1 MAKSYSRRQEKERPK
16 RTPRAERSARLAAME
31 LDRLPAEVHRAL
43 SGAGFRARR
52 RLALPFLTVDPGG
65 FPRAAL
71 LTLGE
76 VRARSPR
83 EIVVAVRG
91 GSRTAA
97 NLIRRKTA
105 TLFLLARNQAVW
117 IQARAGRGRVCDFD
131 PERQIFP
138 LAVVLVK
145 VDRVAPGEGGTT
157 LAGGPTFTARGAD
170 RLFSDELF
178 AELGRREVGR

>member
-1 MAKSYSRRQEKERPK
+1 
-16 RTPRAERSARLAAME
+16 ME
-31 LDRLPAEVHRAL
+31 LDRLPVEIQFAL

-76 VRARSPR
+76 VRAQSRTLL
-83 EIVVAVRG
+83 VVAVRA

-105 TLFLLARNQAVW
+105 MLFSLARNKAVW
-117 IQARAGRGRVCDFD
+117 VQGKAGRGHVSDFD
-131 PERQIFP
+131 PDRQIFP
-138 LAVVLVK
+138 LAVVRVK
-145 VDRVAPGEGGTT
+145 VDRSLPEEGTVA
-157 LAGGPTFTARGAD
+157 LAGGPTFTASGAD
-170 RLFSDELF
+170 RLFSEELF
-178 AELGRREVGR
+178 DELGRRDRVR

>member
-1 MAKSYSRRQEKERPK
+1 
-16 RTPRAERSARLAAME
+16 ME
-31 LDRLPAEVHRAL
+31 LEKLPREIEFAL
-43 SGAGFRARR
+43 SGSGFRARR

-76 VRARSPR
+76 VRAHSRTTLS
-83 EIVVAVRG
+83 VAVRA

-105 TLFLLARNQAVW
+105 TLLYLARNQAVW
-117 IQARAGRGRVCDFD
+117 IQGKAGRGRSSDFD
-131 PERQIFP
+131 PDRLIFP

-145 VDRVAPGEGGTT
+145 VDRPPQAEGVAA
-157 LAGGPTFTARGAD
+157 LAGGPTFTSRGSD
-170 RLFSDELF
+170 RLFSDELY
-178 AELGRREVGR
+178 AELAGKERSR

>member
-1 MAKSYSRRQEKERPK
+1 
-16 RTPRAERSARLAAME
+16 ME
-31 LDRLPAEVHRAL
+31 LDRLPPEVHLAL

-76 VRARSPR
+76 VRSRSR
-83 EIVVAVRG
+83 KELVVAVRG

-97 NLIRRKTA
+97 NLIRRRTA

-117 IQARAGRGRVCDFD
+117 VQAKAGRGHVSDYD

-138 LAVVLVK
+138 LAVVRVK
-145 VDRVAPGEGGTT
+145 VDRAAPGEEGERPLHHPCYDFNDDALPHGVRWFCAVAEGSLAPSSSSPTT
-157 LAGGPTFTARGAD
+157 R
-170 RLFSDELF
+170 
-178 AELGRREVGR
+178 

>member
-1 MAKSYSRRQEKERPK
+1 
-16 RTPRAERSARLAAME
+16 ME
-31 LDRLPAEVHRAL
+31 VDRLPAEIQFAL

-76 VRARSPR
+76 VRAQSRTLLA
-83 EIVVAVRG
+83 VAVRA

-105 TLFLLARNQAVW
+105 MLFYLARNKAVW
-117 IQARAGRGRVCDFD
+117 VQAKAGRGHASDFD
-131 PERQIFP
+131 LDRQIFP
-138 LAVVLVK
+138 LAVVRVK
-145 VDRVAPGEGGTT
+145 VDRSLPEEGAVA
-157 LAGGPTFTARGAD
+157 LASGPTFTAGGAD
-170 RLFSDELF
+170 RLFSEELF
-178 AELGRREVGR
+178 DELGRRDRVR

>member
-1 MAKSYSRRQEKERPK
+1 
-16 RTPRAERSARLAAME
+16 ME
-31 LDRLPAEVHRAL
+31 LDRLPREIEFAL

-76 VRARSPR
+76 VRARSR
-83 EIVVAVRG
+83 TVLAVAVRA

-105 TLFLLARNQAVW
+105 TLFYLARNKAVW
-117 IQARAGRGRVCDFD
+117 VQAKAGRGHSSDFD
-131 PERQIFP
+131 PDRQIFP
-138 LAVVLVK
+138 LAIVRVK
-145 VDRVAPGEGGTT
+145 VDRPGLEEGAVA
-157 LAGGPTFTARGAD
+157 LAGGPTFTARGSD
-170 RLFSDELF
+170 DLFSEELY
-178 AELGRREVGR
+178 AELGGRGPVR

>member
-1 MAKSYSRRQEKERPK
+1 
-16 RTPRAERSARLAAME
+16 ME
-31 LDRLPAEVHRAL
+31 LDRLPAEVHLAL

-76 VRARSPR
+76 VRARSRR
-83 EIVVAVRG
+83 ELVVAVRG

-97 NLIRRKTA
+97 NLIRRRTA

-117 IQARAGRGRVCDFD
+117 VQAKAGRGHVCDFD
-131 PERQIFP
+131 PDRQIFP
-138 LAVVLVK
+138 LAVVRVK
-145 VDRVAPGEGGTT
+145 VDRAAPGEEGNT
-157 LAGGPTFTARGAD
+157 LAGGPTFTAGGAD
-170 RLFSDELF
+170 RLFSEELY
-178 AELGRREVGR
+178 AELGGRELGR

>member
-1 MAKSYSRRQEKERPK
+1 
-16 RTPRAERSARLAAME
+16 ME
-31 LDRLPAEVHRAL
+31 VDRLPVEIQFAL

-76 VRARSPR
+76 VRAQSRTLLS
-83 EIVVAVRG
+83 VAVRA

-105 TLFLLARNQAVW
+105 MLLYLARNKAVW
-117 IQARAGRGRVCDFD
+117 VQAKAGRGRVSAFD
-131 PERQIFP
+131 PDRQIFP
-138 LAVVLVK
+138 LAVTRVK
-145 VDRVAPGEGGTT
+145 VDRPLTEEGAVA
-157 LAGGPTFTARGAD
+157 LAGGPTFTAVGAE
-170 RLFSDELF
+170 RLFSPELF
-178 AELGRREVGR
+178 EELGRRGRAR

>member
-1 MAKSYSRRQEKERPK
+1 
-16 RTPRAERSARLAAME
+16 ME
-31 LDRLPAEVHRAL
+31 LDRLPLEVHLAL

-76 VRARSPR
+76 VRARSRR

-117 IQARAGRGRVCDFD
+117 VQAKAGRGHVCDFD
-131 PERQIFP
+131 PDRQIFP
-138 LAVVLVK
+138 LSVMRVK
-145 VDRVAPGEGGTT
+145 VDRAAPGEESTA
-157 LAGGPTFTARGAD
+157 LAGGPTFTARGSD
-170 RLFSDELF
+170 RLFSEELY
-178 AELGRREVGR
+178 AELGRWELER

>member
-1 MAKSYSRRQEKERPK
+1 
-16 RTPRAERSARLAAME
+16 ME
-31 LDRLPAEVHRAL
+31 LDRLPVEIQFAL

-76 VRARSPR
+76 VRAQSRTLLA
-83 EIVVAVRG
+83 VAVRA

-105 TLFLLARNQAVW
+105 MLFYLARNKAVW
-117 IQARAGRGRVCDFD
+117 VQVKAGRGHVSDFD
-131 PERQIFP
+131 PDRQIFP
-138 LAVVLVK
+138 LAVVRVK
-145 VDRVAPGEGGTT
+145 VDRSLPEEGAVA
-157 LAGGPTFTARGAD
+157 LAGGPTFTAAGAD
-170 RLFSDELF
+170 RLFSEELF
-178 AELGRREVGR
+178 DELGRRDRVR

>member
-1 MAKSYSRRQEKERPK
+1 
-16 RTPRAERSARLAAME
+16 ME
-31 LDRLPAEVHRAL
+31 VDRLPAEIQFAL

-76 VRARSPR
+76 VRAQSRTLLA
-83 EIVVAVRG
+83 VAVRA

-105 TLFLLARNQAVW
+105 MLFYLARNKAVW
-117 IQARAGRGRVCDFD
+117 VQGKAGRGRVSAVD
-131 PERQIFP
+131 PDRQIFP
-138 LAVVLVK
+138 LTVVRVK
-145 VDRVAPGEGGTT
+145 VDRPLPEEGAVA
-157 LAGGPTFTARGAD
+157 LAGGPTFTSGGAD
-170 RLFSDELF
+170 RMFSEELF
-178 AELGRREVGR
+178 EELGRRDRVR

>member
-1 MAKSYSRRQEKERPK
+1 
-16 RTPRAERSARLAAME
+16 ME
-31 LDRLPAEVHRAL
+31 VDRLPAEIQFAL

-76 VRARSPR
+76 VRAQSRTLLA
-83 EIVVAVRG
+83 VAVRA

-105 TLFLLARNQAVW
+105 MLFYLARNKAVW
-117 IQARAGRGRVCDFD
+117 VQGKAGRGRVSDFD
-131 PERQIFP
+131 PDRQIFP
-138 LAVVLVK
+138 FAVVRVK
-145 VDRVAPGEGGTT
+145 VDRHLPEEGAIA
-157 LAGGPTFTARGAD
+157 LAGGPTFTAGSGN
-170 RLFSDELF
+170 RLFSEELF
-178 AELGRREVGR
+178 EELGRRERVR

>member
-1 MAKSYSRRQEKERPK
+1 
-16 RTPRAERSARLAAME
+16 ME
-31 LDRLPAEVHRAL
+31 LDRLPVDIQFAL

-76 VRARSPR
+76 VRALSRTLLS
-83 EIVVAVRG
+83 VAVRA

-105 TLFLLARNQAVW
+105 MLFYLARNKAVW
-117 IQARAGRGRVCDFD
+117 VQGKAGRGHASDFD
-131 PERQIFP
+131 PDRQIFP
-138 LAVVLVK
+138 VTVVRVK
-145 VDRVAPGEGGTT
+145 VDRPLPEEGAVA
-157 LAGGPTFTARGAD
+157 LAGGPTFSAGGAE
-170 RLFSDELF
+170 RLFSQELF
-178 AELGRREVGR
+178 DELGRRDRVR

>member
-1 MAKSYSRRQEKERPK
+1 
-16 RTPRAERSARLAAME
+16 ME
-31 LDRLPAEVHRAL
+31 VDRLPAEIQFAL

-76 VRARSPR
+76 VRAQSRTLLT
-83 EIVVAVRG
+83 VAVRA

-105 TLFLLARNQAVW
+105 MLFYLARNKAVW
-117 IQARAGRGRVCDFD
+117 VQGKAGRGRVSDFD
-131 PERQIFP
+131 PDRQIFP
-138 LAVVLVK
+138 VSVVRVK
-145 VDRVAPGEGGTT
+145 VDRHLPEEGAVT
-157 LAGGPTFTARGAD
+157 LAGGPTFTAGSRD
-170 RLFSDELF
+170 RLFSEELF
-178 AELGRREVGR
+178 EELGRRERVR